1 MGSEQVLLPG
11 VMFQN
16 LGGIGGAAAS
26 ASLPGPMGP
35 TGAASKALSF
45 HIIALSTLESS
56 VLIWVGSGCRICG
69 RGGRGECSGSDN
81 GASAEIQWSMQ
92 CDVNSGPCACI
103 ARIRSGFA
111 NHLHLSA
118 YCPAVF
124 GEPSRYPPQNWTH
137 SFFFESG
144 AIPLRYLCSR
154 TFREEPKLECSS
166 CHPKNCELSRQCHS
180 NSNLFLL

>member
-1 MGSEQVLLPG
+1 MTWGRRIHSRWGSYVFFRTHAQHGQRTSTLPG

-45 HIIALSTLESS
+45 HIIALSTFESS

-92 CDVNSGPCACI
+92 CDVNSGSCACI

-111 NHLHLSA
+111 NHLLLSA

-124 GEPSRYPPQNWTH
+124 GEPSRYPPQIGHRSRPALTG
-137 SFFFESG
+137 SFF
-144 AIPLRYLCSR
+144 
-154 TFREEPKLECSS
+154 
-166 CHPKNCELSRQCHS
+166 
-180 NSNLFLL
+180 